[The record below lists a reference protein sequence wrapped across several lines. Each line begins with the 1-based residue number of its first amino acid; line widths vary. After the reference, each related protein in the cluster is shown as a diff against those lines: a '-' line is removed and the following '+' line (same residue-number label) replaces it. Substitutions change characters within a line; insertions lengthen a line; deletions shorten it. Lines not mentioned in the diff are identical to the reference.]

1 MYKGLF
7 RCTCSGDQIEK
18 EVLSWRKS
26 KITEGNI
33 HIQNKR
39 HYRSRG
45 ILCFPRLIK
54 EKNEL
59 SWVRHFNFF
68 TALTFAAL
76 FIKLMASSTN
86 GVPFT
91 SRVK

>member
-1 MYKGLF
+1 MK
-7 RCTCSGDQIEK
+7 K

-26 KITEGNI
+26 KITEENI

-54 EKNEL
+54 EKDEL
-59 SWVRHFNFF
+59 CRGGGGGGAV
-68 TALTFAAL
+68 
-76 FIKLMASSTN
+76 
-86 GVPFT
+86 
-91 SRVK
+91 